1 MAHTKQTLP
10 KVSGRDFLAG
20 LIVFFIALPLCLGI
34 AQASNAP
41 AFSGIISGVIGGI
54 VVGALSRSHLSVSG
68 PAAGLIAIV
77 VGAITTLG
85 SFELFLCAVVVAGV
99 IQLLLG
105 IIRAGGIADYIPSN
119 VIEGMLAGIG
129 LTIII
134 KESVNAVGVDKAA
147 FIAEGDPGFQ
157 WSDVGYAFQHIQPGA
172 LSISLIGLAVLFLW
186 TVKPFKKL
194 QFLVPAA
201 VLVVVLGVVL
211 NEIYLASGS
220 ALALS
225 DSHLVNLPV
234 PSSIS
239 DFFTQFKLPDF
250 SGFANPQVWL
260 SGLVIAAV
268 ASIETLLCIEAV
280 DKLDP
285 LKRYTSGNAELRA
298 QGVGNTVAGLI
309 GGLPITSVIVRSSA
323 NVNAGA
329 RTKVSTIVHG
339 ILLLVCAA
347 TIPTLLNHIPKAA
360 LAAVLIFTG
369 YRLARPAV
377 WQHMWKGGMSQFIP
391 FVATALCVVALDL
404 LKGVGIGLVISIFF
418 LLRQNARIPYFYQRN
433 TFSKGE
439 LIKLTLA
446 QEVSFLNKAAI
457 KSTLEKLPV
466 GCAVI
471 IDASN
476 TEYIDYDVLEAI
488 RDFHQSQAPEKEIK
502 LSLIGFKDEYKLPRV
517 PTEWEVENAEM
528 PAEDVSP
535 MQSAGNH
542 KELLSQLDEST
553 PEDDQTNLPTDG
565 DNPAARAQA

>member
-1 MAHTKQTLP
+1 MAYSQQKLP
-10 KVSGRDFLAG
+10 KVSARDFLAG
-20 LIVFFIALPLCLGI
+20 VIVFFIALPLCLGI
-34 AQASNAP
+34 AQASGAP

-54 VVGALSRSHLSVSG
+54 VIGALSRSHLSVSG

-77 VGAITTLG
+77 VAAISTLG
-85 SFELFLCAVVVAGV
+85 SFELFLCAVMVAGLV
-99 IQLLLG
+99 QLLLG
-105 IIRAGGIADYIPSN
+105 VIRAGGIADYIPSN

-157 WSDVGYAFQHIQPGA
+157 WSDVAYAFQHVQPGA
-172 LSISLIGLAVLFLW
+172 LTISLIGLAVFFLW

-194 QFLVPAA
+194 QFLLPAA
-201 VLVVVLGVVL
+201 VLVVLLGVVL
-211 NEIYLASGS
+211 NEIFLATGS
-220 ALALS
+220 AMALG
-225 DSHLVNLPV
+225 DSHLVSLPV

-239 DFFTQFKLPDF
+239 DFFSQFKSPDF
-250 SGFANPQVWL
+250 SGFSNPQVWIT
-260 SGLVIAAV
+260 GLVIAAV

-280 DKLDP
+280 GKLDP

-298 QGVGNTVAGLI
+298 QGVGNTIAGLI

-329 RTKVSTIVHG
+329 RTKVSAIVHG
-339 ILLLVCAA
+339 TLLLVCVG

-360 LAAVLIFTG
+360 LAAILIFTG

-377 WQHMWKGGMSQFIP
+377 WRHMWKGGMNQFIP
-391 FVATALCVVALDL
+391 FVATALCVVSLDL
-404 LKGVGIGLVISIFF
+404 LKGVGIGLVISILF
-418 LLRQNARIPYFYQRN
+418 LLRQNARVTYFYQRS
-433 TFSKGE
+433 TFANGE
-439 LIKLTLA
+439 LIKLSLA

-457 KSTLEKLPV
+457 KHTLEKLPPDS
-466 GCAVI
+466 AVI

-488 RDFHQSQAPEKEIK
+488 RDFHQSQAPEKNIK
-502 LSLIGFKDEYKLPRV
+502 LSLIGFKDEYKLPHLASEREVVRTVTNGDDGV
-517 PTEWEVENAEM
+517 PA
-528 PAEDVSP
+528 
-535 MQSAGNH
+535 QSAGTA
-542 KELLSQLDEST
+542 KQLLKQLQET
-553 PEDDQTNLPTDG
+553 PEEDQTNLPTDG